1 VNELI
6 LKGIDGANPLG
17 FLAAVGVLRT
27 ASMAWSTD
35 YPTTMEWRKH
45 DGAWRPVLSFHFYVA
60 EADFVS
66 KLNITLKQMQNHPAF
81 KFSDNLSLSP
91 EVFRNEVLKAQKES
105 HLNDRRFADF
115 MAAYGCESLC
125 DKNSESI
132 ADTAMRTMSG
142 AGHQHF
148 LGTIRQI
155 VSDTEVFHISKTLFS
170 LWQYDD
176 PVEKHTMRWDPADDV
191 RYALQWQNPSGDRN
205 RKVAGCVWGANR
217 LAIEALPLFVTA
229 PKINSLETTAFTQNR
244 AKGIFLTWPIWE
256 SPLSIETLRSL
267 LSLHELQTSKPD
279 RNKLKKIGVVEI
291 FRCQRLTQGKF
302 RNFSTAVPL

>member
-17 FLAAVGVLRT
+17 FLAAVGALRT
-27 ASMAWSTD
+27 ASRAWSTD
-35 YPTTMEWRKH
+35 YSPTMEWRKH
-45 DGAWRPVLSFHFYVA
+45 DGAWRPILFFDFYIA
-60 EADFVS
+60 ETDFVS
-66 KLNITLKQMQNHPAF
+66 KLNATLKQMEKHPAF
-81 KFSDNLSLSP
+81 GISDNLSLPP
-91 EVFRNEVLKAQKES
+91 EAFRNEALKAQEASKP
-105 HLNDRRFADF
+105 NDRNFADF
-115 MAAYGCESLC
+115 LAAYGCESVC
-125 DKNSESI
+125 DKNSENI

-155 VSDTEVFHISKTLFS
+155 VSDTKDYHISKALFS
-170 LWQYDD
+170 TWLYDD
-176 PVEKHTMRWDPADDV
+176 PVEKHTMRWDPFDDV

-205 RKVAGCVWGANR
+205 RKTGGGMWGANR

-229 PKINSLETTAFTQNR
+229 PKIRNLETTAFTQN
-244 AKGIFLTWPIWE
+244 KGEGVFFSWPIWE

-267 LSLHELQTSKPD
+267 LSFHELQASKPN
-279 RNKLKKIGVVEI
+279 RKNLMRMGVVEI

-302 RNFSTAVPL
+302 RNFSAAISV